1 MQLPKS
7 RKSAPA
13 ALAVAASKP
22 EDKCERTRLH
32 QTGSQRKSPDAPD
45 FTDCTRLLGLLTF
58 VDQNSRTSLLFR
70 RSAHYICQDAIH

>member
-1 MQLPKS
+1 MVGPNPLFFVCTLHSSLMWWKETMQLPKS

-45 FTDCTRLLGLLTF
+45 FTDCAPDF
-58 VDQNSRTSLLFR
+58 
-70 RSAHYICQDAIH
+70 